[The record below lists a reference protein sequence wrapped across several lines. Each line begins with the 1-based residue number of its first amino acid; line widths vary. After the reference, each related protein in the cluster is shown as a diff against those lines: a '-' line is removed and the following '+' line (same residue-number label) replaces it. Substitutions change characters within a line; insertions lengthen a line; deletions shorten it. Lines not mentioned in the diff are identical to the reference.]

1 MNAKGGDRMQSKGDQ
16 VIPPEEFSNCSF
28 CIRHTFTA
36 ANWDN
41 PFLYYATYAGHYE
54 ALEHYQTD
62 RRDFESL
69 IVLYTESGEA
79 ALSVDGGPLLTMR
92 PGSVMVLDCRRHHLY
107 YPTESP
113 WSFYYLHVVGRDCL
127 TFPNSLA
134 HPERPIYEYSSENRM
149 RIRSMLEKA
158 LSMPDEISLSLDL
171 QVSSLIY
178 QLFMALLDRS
188 GDLPDG
194 EALENLDKLRLAER
208 YMQEHLGEPITAED
222 LAGRLY
228 LSRPYFSTLFRRYYG
243 IPPHQYLTAL
253 RISRAKQLLIGTDQ
267 SIGEIA
273 QLVGYEDF
281 SAFSRS
287 FSRLTGMTPRQFR
300 EIR

>member
-1 MNAKGGDRMQSKGDQ
+1 MQPNVTDP
-16 VIPPEEFSNCSF
+16 IPSEESSNCSL
-28 CIRHTFTA
+28 CVRHTFPS
-36 ANWDN
+36 ANRSD
-41 PFLYYATYAGHYE
+41 PFLYYAAYAGHYE
-54 ALEHYQTD
+54 ALEHYCTD
-62 RRDFESL
+62 RENFQSL
-69 IVLYTESGEA
+69 MVLYTEKGEA
-79 ALSVDGGPLLTMR
+79 ALSVDRGPLLTMK

-149 RIRSMLEKA
+149 KIRAMLEKA

-171 QVSSLIY
+171 QISSLIY
-178 QLFMALLDRS
+178 QLFMVLLDRS
-188 GDLPDG
+188 GDLPDA
-194 EALENLDKLRLAER
+194 EALENLDKLRLAES
-208 YMQEHLGEPITAED
+208 YMQEHLAEPITAED

-228 LSRPYFSTLFRRYYG
+228 LSRPYFSTLFRRHYG

-253 RISRAKQLLIGTDQ
+253 RISRARQLLIGTDQ

-273 QLVGYEDF
+273 RLVGYEDF